1 MVADDNSRL
10 AQPEAEQVGWTL
22 FRPVNSFLQPGN
34 VPGAV
39 PDERT
44 AFRPVEVKAE
54 PACGVPGAR
63 RSSLAPTAAGRRSPV
78 QAQK

>member
-34 VPGAV
+34 VPVAV
-39 PDERT
+39 PDGRAAFSGQLRLNPLAAYPER
-44 AFRPVEVKAE
+44 AD
-54 PACGVPGAR
+54 
-63 RSSLAPTAAGRRSPV
+63 
-78 QAQK
+78 QA